1 MLRKVLI
8 VDDDRILR
16 NLIQKKCKKYE
27 KIFMPLLAG
36 DGNEALETLK
46 AHSVSLVVTDL
57 QMPNMDGFAL
67 IAHLSK
73 TYPDIPVIVLT
84 GFIAPEWKKKRL
96 KEFAAGYIEK
106 PFVVEELVETIK
118 NYIEKESEGGLLH
131 SIPLEMF
138 VQLIELDSRTCTI
151 RVADSASGKEG
162 GLFFRDGMLLDA
174 RIGEMHGTQAA
185 YDIFAWEN
193 VVIFLQDSCTVQEQT
208 VDEDLAGIILE
219 AMRLKDEAA
228 DEADG

>member
-16 NLIQKKCKKYE
+16 KLIQKKCETYE
-27 KIFMPLLAG
+27 KIFTPLLAG

-46 AHSVSLVVTDL
+46 AHPVSLVVTDL

-84 GFIAPEWKKKRL
+84 GFSAPDWKKQRL
-96 KEFAAGYIEK
+96 KESAAGYIEK

-138 VQLIELDSRTCTI
+138 VQLIELDNRTCTI
-151 RVADSASGKEG
+151 RVVNNKSGQEG

-174 RIGEMHGTQAA
+174 RIGEVHGTKIA
-185 YDIFAWEN
+185 YDIFSWEN
-193 VVIFLQDSCTVQEQT
+193 VVIFLQDSCTIQEQT
-208 VDEDLAGIILE
+208 INEDLGAIILE

-228 DEADG
+228 DA